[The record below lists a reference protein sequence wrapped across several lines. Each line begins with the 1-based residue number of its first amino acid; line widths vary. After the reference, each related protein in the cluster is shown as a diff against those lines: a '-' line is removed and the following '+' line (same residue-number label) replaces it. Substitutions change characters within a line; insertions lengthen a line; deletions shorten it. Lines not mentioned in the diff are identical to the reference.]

1 MLLKMNKAKPNL
13 NNVTRGIEM
22 VKYEIHQQDVRI
34 KELENLLVFKNQ
46 QIMSL
51 ESQVADWEKKY
62 NTVLGSFNRLISDK

>member
-1 MLLKMNKAKPNL
+1 MNKAKPNL